1 MIIGMTLL
9 NGWMYNRPLNWLNA
23 KIVSIVGYKKA
34 ELLLILNGL
43 TVDALA
49 SVVTLII
56 VGCRL
61 MIGIVPTVKEKDCQR
76 VNKQWC

>member
-9 NGWMYNRPLNWLNA
+9 NGWMYNRLLNWLDA
-23 KIVSIVGYKKA
+23 KIVSIVGYNWA

-43 TVDALA
+43 IVDVLV
-49 SVVTLII
+49 SVVTRII
-56 VGCRL
+56 VGYRL